1 MNRPIER
8 ATRRVAQVVAGVVV
22 LAVLAG
28 CSGQEQTATRSIEQI
43 HREEGIPVQVRSVEP
58 ANFETYLSFTTS
70 MSGAA
75 ESTASAMISDEVS
88 EILHQVGDYV
98 ERGTPV
104 VRFPEDNPALNWEQT
119 RVGFEAAR
127 TAYER
132 VQRLYQDDGVSQQAY
147 DDARTQFEVARANWQ
162 SVQDMARVK
171 APISGY
177 ITRINVFPSDNVR
190 QGDALFTVSDLEE
203 LKATVWLTDRQVREV
218 EVGQAAS
225 AVWQDQEVSGE
236 VVQVDMAM
244 DQTRKAFA
252 AKLRFRN
259 PGLRIQS
266 GVTAAVQI
274 ETYRNEDAVILN
286 QREILD
292 DGSQQWVFV
301 VRNGEAVEVP
311 VETGR
316 SQGLLVEVTSG
327 LSQGDDVITSGIEL
341 VSDGSA
347 VRIVEREARL
357 VQR

>member
-1 MNRPIER
+1 
-8 ATRRVAQVVAGVVV
+8 
-22 LAVLAG
+22 
-28 CSGQEQTATRSIEQI
+28 
-43 HREEGIPVQVRSVEP
+43 
-58 ANFETYLSFTTS
+58 
-70 MSGAA
+70 
-75 ESTASAMISDEVS
+75 
-88 EILHQVGDYV
+88 
-98 ERGTPV
+98 
-104 VRFPEDNPALNWEQT
+104 
-119 RVGFEAAR
+119 
-127 TAYER
+127 
-132 VQRLYQDDGVSQQAY
+132 
-147 DDARTQFEVARANWQ
+147 
-162 SVQDMARVK
+162 MARVK